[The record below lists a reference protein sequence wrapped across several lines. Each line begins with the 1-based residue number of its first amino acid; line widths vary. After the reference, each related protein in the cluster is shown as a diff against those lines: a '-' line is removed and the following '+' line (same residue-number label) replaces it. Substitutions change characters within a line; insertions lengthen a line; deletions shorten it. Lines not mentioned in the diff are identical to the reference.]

1 MPIGGGE
8 SLCHQIPALMRNEM
22 AIIVSPLI
30 ALMHNQVVALREM
43 GVRTA
48 YLHSSFSQSE
58 TSVIERNL
66 LTGGIRSYSMS
77 HQQDGSPP
85 DFCILSSAHS

>member
-1 MPIGGGE
+1 
-8 SLCHQIPALMRNEM
+8 MRNEM

-77 HQQDGSPP
+77 HQKDGSPP